1 MADFLSNISGA
12 LNSIY
17 TFLPPLLPKTKE
29 IETVIIKEIAMFRIP
44 EGSRTFIRIAGLSGA
59 LAVALGAY
67 GSHVFQ
73 RKEVDERLKDI
84 FGIANKYHFIHTL
97 GLLAV
102 PFAKKPVLTGTLMT
116 VGLSLFCGSCY
127 YHALTANTAI
137 RKVTPYGGF
146 LLIFAWAS
154 FVL

>member
-1 MADFLSNISGA
+1 MADILKDLGGA

-17 TFLPPLLPKTKE
+17 YSLPQLLPQPKE
-29 IETVIIKEIAMFRIP
+29 IEKVIVKEVAMFRIP
-44 EGSRTFIRIAGLSGA
+44 QGSRTFIRIAGLSGA

-67 GSHVFQ
+67 GSHVFRQ
-73 RKEVDERLKDI
+73 KEIDERLKDT
-84 FGIANKYHFIHTL
+84 FEIANKYHLIHTL
-97 GLLAV
+97 ALLAV

-127 YHALTANTAI
+127 YHALTANTVI